1 MYPPVPVLSR
11 VASRDYKI
19 PNSEVIIKKGT
30 RVHVPSM
37 AIQMDPE
44 YYPNPEVFD
53 PHRFDK
59 EAVGKRH
66 PCTFTSFGM
75 GPRIC
80 IGERFGMIQAKVG
93 LVALLRPFS
102 FSLSDRTEVPVRFSQ
117 FSILLM
123 PKEDIHLKVAK
134 IGE

>member
-1 MYPPVPVLSR
+1 MLTR
-11 VASRDYKI
+11 VAHKDYTF
-19 PNSEVIIKKGT
+19 PGCQVPIKKGM
-30 RVHVPSM
+30 RVILPIV

-59 EAVGKRH
+59 EEVGKRH
-66 PCTFTSFGM
+66 PCAFASFGQ

-93 LVALLRPFS
+93 LVALLKNFK
-102 FSLSDRTEVPVRFSQ
+102 FSLSDKTDVPLQ
-117 FSILLM
+117 LDKLAALIM
-123 PKEDIHLKVAK
+123 PKDDIHLKVEK
-134 IGE
+134 VV